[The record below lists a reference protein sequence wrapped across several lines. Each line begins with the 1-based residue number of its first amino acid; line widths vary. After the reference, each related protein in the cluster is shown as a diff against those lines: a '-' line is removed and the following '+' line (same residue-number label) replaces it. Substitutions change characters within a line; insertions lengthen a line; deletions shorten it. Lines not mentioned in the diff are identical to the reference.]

1 MRQDVVCPHCQK
13 SFHVRPG
20 SFLSM
25 RLECPHCHAR
35 YKLSLSWIGCV
46 LVAIL
51 AVLFSDKSLWEG
63 MICFLIALFAVFYLF
78 LPFWLQNDLIRIK
91 PVKNKTDPTI
101 KQES

>member
-1 MRQDVVCPHCQK
+1 
-13 SFHVRPG
+13 
-20 SFLSM
+20 
-25 RLECPHCHAR
+25 
-35 YKLSLSWIGCV
+35 
-46 LVAIL
+46 
-51 AVLFSDKSLWEG
+51 